1 MSNWNATILGPGHT
15 VHQNRIY
22 SLRITCGPQYP
33 DAPPEVHFITR
44 VNMPC
49 VGRAGQVSGETM

>member
-1 MSNWNATILGPGHT
+1 